1 MFNSNLKKEAIK
13 TLQNAGKEYEK
24 QFEDTVRKMEELQ
37 KIREC
42 SVEILNDLSHYISDL
57 ANSPIEYDTTIAQT
71 TARCNRFN
79 ERIEELK
86 DESQGIN
93 FQAGSTAGAGALA
106 GAGVAAAA
114 PSAAIAVAMTFG
126 TASTGT
132 AIASLSGAAA
142 MNAALAWLGG
152 GALAAGGAG
161 MAGGTALLAL
171 ANPVGLAIGALA
183 LLGSGWWA
191 SSKNKEIAEKAEKST
206 KAIKKETERIKEIRV
221 KVVAW
226 KSETYELNSKI
237 KTYHDMFKERK
248 MFNYNLFSEAD
259 KDILRILINSAETL
273 SKKIGE
279 TVQ

>member
-106 GAGVAAAA
+106 GVGVAAAA

-152 GALAAGGAG
+152 CIGGRWCW
-161 MAGGTALLAL
+161 
-171 ANPVGLAIGALA
+171 N
-183 LLGSGWWA
+183 GWWYCSVGIGQ
-191 SSKNKEIAEKAEKST
+191 SSGACYWCIGT
-206 KAIKKETERIKEIRV
+206 
-221 KVVAW
+221 
-226 KSETYELNSKI
+226 
-237 KTYHDMFKERK
+237 FRK
-248 MFNYNLFSEAD
+248 RMVG
-259 KDILRILINSAETL
+259 K
-273 SKKIGE
+273 
-279 TVQ
+279 

>member
-1 MFNSNLKKEAIK
+1 
-13 TLQNAGKEYEK
+13 
-24 QFEDTVRKMEELQ
+24 MEELQ
-37 KIREC
+37 EIRER

-221 KVVAW
+221 KVVTW
-226 KSETYELNSKI
+226 KSETYELNLKI
-237 KTYHDMFKERK
+237 KMYHDMFKERK